1 MRSLYLFG
9 YCRIESE
16 TGPVHLP
23 TRKVESLLAYL
34 VLRPEEHTREQLAAL
49 FWGDVSDTQARASL
63 RNALAILR
71 RQLGEEL
78 LLTDRDTVQLNPAFP
93 LWVDA
98 LDFQVQATQ
107 FLSAPSPDPSAVD
120 IELYTG
126 DLLMDF
132 YDNWVLADR
141 ERYRDLYLDT
151 LLRRV
156 EEMRS
161 RSEYERAIEFA
172 HKVLA
177 SDAANERAHQHLMFC
192 YVALGDRSAA
202 LRQYEACQR
211 ALREEL
217 AVEPSPATKAL
228 YQWIQQAPA
237 EMKPIEAQ
245 ITNLPIPLTSF
256 IGRKREMAEVK
267 RLLTPFLTPSPASP
281 GEGVRLLTLTGAGG
295 SGKTRL
301 AIHVATD
308 LVDVFKDGVWWVEL
322 AALTDEALVPHAVAK
337 ALGVREVPNQPLSET
352 LVNFL
357 RSRHLLLALDNCEHL
372 IAACAQ
378 IAEQLLSACPHLKIL
393 ATSREALSVT
403 GESVWYVPTLSVPD
417 PQPVSLVDLLMQYEA
432 IHLFVERAAAVK
444 SDFALTER
452 NALPVAQVCRRLDGI
467 PLALELAAARV
478 KVLSVEQIAARLD
491 DRFNL
496 LTGGSRTA
504 LPRHQTLRAAIDWSY
519 DLLPDKE
526 RALFRCLSAFAGGW
540 TLEAAEAVCAETDET
555 GRLKD
560 EVHPSSL
567 TRSVH
572 PSEVFNLLTHLVD
585 KSLVAIQ
592 AHSGEARYRMLE
604 TIRQYAQEKLL
615 ESDEAERVQSRHLD
629 FFMKLAEEAE
639 PHLRSADQV
648 TWLDR
653 LETEH
658 DNLRVALECSIA
670 SNAEAGL
677 RLAVA
682 LIGFWRVRGYW
693 SEGHERLQ
701 AVLTVEESRSVTRG
715 ITWSKALSGL
725 AWLSGLQGDYTTDF
739 FEERLASYRELG
751 DKRGTASLLNILGVK
766 EEMQGDYEQAKTFL
780 AESLALRRDVGDKA
794 DIVESLIN
802 LGRLVRFQ
810 GDYRQ
815 ATVLIEEGL
824 ALSQELEDK
833 WSIAWARMH
842 LGYIAMLRGNAKEA
856 VALFIDSLLQF
867 MQVGDKLLI
876 DNNLFGLGMAAV
888 MQGNSVR
895 SAQLFGAAEA
905 LRENIGYPT
914 SPGQRALSNAR
925 SIQARAASWPKQSRQ
940 KAITVSAVRIAPG
953 RMLRQAADGDPNAGS
968 VRIRMRNQIGVVTIG
983 FSVNSPAIRYSLSC
997 SVRYR
1002 YSKQEPT
1009 ASGTRNGSAERQMR
1023 RASDVRMSIDANP
1036 VYASTV
1042 SFGSEP
1048 PSQLQH
1054 SVRAVG

>member
-1 MRSLYLFG
+1 
-9 YCRIESE
+9 
-16 TGPVHLP
+16 
-23 TRKVESLLAYL
+23 
-34 VLRPEEHTREQLAAL
+34 
-49 FWGDVSDTQARASL
+49 
-63 RNALAILR
+63 
-71 RQLGEEL
+71 
-78 LLTDRDTVQLNPAFP
+78 
-93 LWVDA
+93 
-98 LDFQVQATQ
+98 
-107 FLSAPSPDPSAVD
+107 
-120 IELYTG
+120 
-126 DLLMDF
+126 
-132 YDNWVLADR
+132 
-141 ERYRDLYLDT
+141 
-151 LLRRV
+151 
-156 EEMRS
+156 MRS
-161 RSEYERAIEFA
+161 RSEYERAVEFA

-177 SDAANERAHQHLMFC
+177 GD
-192 YVALGDRSAA
+192 VALGDRSAA

-267 RLLTPFLTPSPASP
+267 RLLTPSPASP
-281 GEGVRLLTLTGAGG
+281 PLPLSQRKASGEGEGVRLLTLTGAGG

-308 LVDVFKDGVWWVEL
+308 LVDAFKDGVWWVEL
-322 AALTDEALVPHAVAK
+322 AALTDEALVPQTVAK
-337 ALGVREVPNQPLSET
+337 ALGVREVPTQPMRET
-352 LVNFL
+352 LANFL
-357 RSRHLLLALDNCEHL
+357 RTKQLLLALDNCEHL

-378 IAEQLLSACPHLKIL
+378 IAEQLLNACPHLKIL

-403 GESVWYVPTLSVPD
+403 GESVWYVPTLSVPGL
-417 PQPVSLVDLLMQYEA
+417 QPVSLVDLLMQYEA
-432 IHLFVERAAAVK
+432 ICLFVERAAAVK
-444 SDFALTER
+444 PDFALTER
-452 NALPVAQVCRRLDGI
+452 NALPVAQLCQRLDGI

-478 KVLSVEQIAARLD
+478 KVLTVEQITARLD

-519 DLLPDKE
+519 DLLSDKE
-526 RALFRCLSAFAGGW
+526 RASFRRLSAFAGGW
-540 TLEAAEAVCAETDET
+540 TLEAAETVCAGEGIEA
-555 GRLKD
+555 D
-560 EVHPSSL
+560 EVID
-567 TRSVH
+567 
-572 PSEVFNLLTHLVD
+572 LLTHLVD
-585 KSLVAIQ
+585 KSLVAM
-592 AHSGEARYRMLE
+592 EARGGAVRYRMLE

-615 ESDEAERVQSRHLD
+615 GSGEAERVQSRHLD

-639 PHLRSADQV
+639 PHLHSADQV

-658 DNLRVALECSIA
+658 DNLRAALECSIA
-670 SNAEAGL
+670 SDAEAGL
-677 RLAVA
+677 RLGVA
-682 LIGFWRVRGYW
+682 LIAFWRVRGYW
-693 SEGHERLQ
+693 SEGYERLQ
-701 AVLTVEESRSVTRG
+701 AVLTVQMSRSVTRG
-715 ITWSKALSGL
+715 ITWLKALSGL

-766 EEMQGDYEQAKTFL
+766 AEMQGDYEQAKTFL

-842 LGYIAMLRGNAKEA
+842 LGYIAMMEGNAKEA
-856 VALFIDSLLQF
+856 VALYIDSLLQF
-867 MQVGDKLLI
+867 MQLGDKLLI

-895 SAQLFGAAEA
+895 SARLFGAAEA
-905 LRENIGYPT
+905 LRENIGYHT
-914 SPGQRALSNAR
+914 SPGQRALYEHFVTA
-925 SIQARAASWPKQSRQ
+925 ARAQLDEATFEAAWAEGRAMTLEQ
-940 KAITVSAVRIAPG
+940 AI
-953 RMLRQAADGDPNAGS
+953 
-968 VRIRMRNQIGVVTIG
+968 
-983 FSVNSPAIRYSLSC
+983 
-997 SVRYR
+997 
-1002 YSKQEPT
+1002 E
-1009 ASGTRNGSAERQMR
+1009 
-1023 RASDVRMSIDANP
+1023 
-1036 VYASTV
+1036 YAL
-1042 SFGSEP
+1042 E
-1048 PSQLQH
+1048 
-1054 SVRAVG
+1054 